1 MNIATYFHG
10 KKFSFPLTFS
20 VNGKFHVKG
29 MEMKQSKKLSV
40 WKLLLSIMFYAIREA
55 LSIHYA

>member
-20 VNGKFHVKG
+20 VNGKFHVKRHG
-29 MEMKQSKKLSV
+29 NETK
-40 WKLLLSIMFYAIREA
+40 
-55 LSIHYA
+55 